1 MSERDS
7 DIEFDFFAEPETEEA
22 TERVRTPRRPPPGGP
37 RRPVRPPSGLIPM
50 LRLAGLIAF
59 LILAAVLL
67 VVLARGCASSSKHD
81 RYAKYIEDVRGIAG
95 RSGEIGKELNSTLA
109 ATGIKESALEG
120 KIKGY
125 AAQEQQEVAQARDL
139 DPPGPLRVEHDH
151 LIEILQLRASALS
164 RLADAFRQTATA
176 KNATTS
182 GRLIADQARLLVAS
196 DVNWDFYFRDP
207 TQRELER
214 QGIRDIGGVPDS
226 NIFPNPDSA
235 STPAMMVVWQ
245 RVHGAATGGTP
256 GGKHERDHRVD
267 RPRLPGRRRGLRR
280 LPGVQRGRDPDD
292 PEVSKVDRQDEEDR
306 CHQRR
311 RDRERHL
318 HRHRSHR
325 PLRPADHNLGRH
337 RAGAR
342 RSEDRQQLGR
352 VQGHLLGR
360 IGMSLSTAEWIAIG
374 ACGAAGVSLLV
385 AGLAWWKLRAV
396 RVAQLV
402 LLGGGKQDLVDF
414 AVSLQGRIDD
424 LHRAVDEIAAGLS
437 RVDRRVDTAVSK
449 TSLVRYDAYEGAG
462 GHQSA
467 SIALLD
473 AGRTGVV
480 LTAIQGR
487 DYARIYVKE
496 LDRGRPSVAL
506 SPEEQEAVERAMGG

>member
-1 MSERDS
+1 MTERDS
-7 DIEFDFFAEPETEEA
+7 DIEFDFFDEPETEEA
-22 TERVRTPRRPPPGGP
+22 TERVRTPRRPPPRGP

-256 GGKHERDHRVD
+256 GGKHGSALVSVTALPDGKRLDPTGAASDNEITASTDLAFRVAVED
-267 RPRLPGRRRGLRR
+267 SGDFQEFNV
-280 LPGVQRGRDPDD
+280 GVTLTIQRSPKSI
-292 PEVSKVDRQDEEDR
+292 VKTKKIAVI
-306 CHQRR
+306 
-311 RDRERHL
+311 
-318 HRHRSHR
+318 
-325 PLRPADHNLGRH
+325 N
-337 RAGAR
+337 AGATVNVTFTDIDLTGLFGLPTTI
-342 RSEDRQQLGR
+342 SVDIEPVPGEAKTDNN
-352 VQGHLLGR
+352 
-360 IGMSLSTAEWIAIG
+360 SAEYKVI
-374 ACGAAGVSLLV
+374 
-385 AGLAWWKLRAV
+385 
-396 RVAQLV
+396 
-402 LLGGGKQDLVDF
+402 F
-414 AVSLQGRIDD
+414 
-424 LHRAVDEIAAGLS
+424 
-437 RVDRRVDTAVSK
+437 
-449 TSLVRYDAYEGAG
+449 
-462 GHQSA
+462 
-467 SIALLD
+467 
-473 AGRTGVV
+473 
-480 LTAIQGR
+480 
-487 DYARIYVKE
+487 
-496 LDRGRPSVAL
+496 SVA
-506 SPEEQEAVERAMGG
+506 